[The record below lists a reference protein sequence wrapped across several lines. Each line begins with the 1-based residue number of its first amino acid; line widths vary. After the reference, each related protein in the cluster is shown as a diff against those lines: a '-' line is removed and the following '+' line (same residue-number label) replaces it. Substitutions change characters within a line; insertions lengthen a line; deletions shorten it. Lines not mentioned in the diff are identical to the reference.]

1 MKQYLPE
8 PYWNAERH
16 KYILT
21 IYENGKRIK
30 EFTSVDFDH
39 GVEKCQRKYRAWC
52 QNGKKKPPNSV
63 SVLYEQY
70 LENCEATFCDR
81 AMQNKRSIYEC
92 YIKPK
97 IGKKKIG
104 DVEEEDLQEIINKQY
119 NRGDGLSKKMLRNIK
134 AEIMAFYRYCTR
146 KGIVV
151 ITPAIV
157 IPKNA
162 RSKGKQL
169 LPNEAIKELFDTK
182 YDDYPSVNFYRMMLV
197 GGGLRPGECCGICW
211 SDIYGN
217 RLTIKRAINL
227 QGEITKGKNEN
238 ALRTIILSDIAIQ
251 ILEKQRQLQERNG
264 IVSKWVFGYDGA
276 NQPSLHRL
284 YKRWHGVDRGKGTA
298 HTKGLADLLNCPET
312 SLYSFRHTF
321 VTLCESDG
329 VDLNTLRPLLGHSA
343 SMDTFGTYGRVN
355 DALRKRAAQN
365 VDDVFKVLL
374 SS

>member
-1 MKQYLPE
+1 MIHELNELKLIP
-8 PYWNAERH
+8 H
-16 KYILT
+16 SLIF
-21 IYENGKRIK
+21 YEAPHRIK
-30 EFTSVDFDH
+30 DTLSDMLEVFGNRNICLARELTKTFEEYIR
-39 GVEKCQRKYRAWC
+39 GTIEE
-52 QNGKKKPPNSV
+52 
-63 SVLYEQY
+63 VL
-70 LENCEATFCDR
+70 A
-81 AMQNKRSIYEC
+81 I
-92 YIKPK
+92 
-97 IGKKKIG
+97 
-104 DVEEEDLQEIINKQY
+104 
-119 NRGDGLSKKMLRNIK
+119 DGLKGEMVLIVEGYKDNK
-134 AEIMAFYRYCTR
+134 ALDANPFEKIEELISLGY
-146 KGIVV
+146 K
-151 ITPAIV
+151 
-157 IPKNA
+157 
-162 RSKGKQL
+162 
-169 LPNEAIKELFDTK
+169 PNEAIKELFDTK